1 MRACYNPPMEEND
14 MGMIT
19 RPIGIILILTAC
31 ASRPEPERVS
41 KERWVQC
48 WHLCGKADRLV
59 SATNAACYCA
69 GGVKII
75 QDNAQDGESQ
85 TDSKGEPL
93 ALFKW
98 LTE

>member
-1 MRACYNPPMEEND
+1 
-14 MGMIT
+14 MGMIP
-19 RPIGIILILTAC
+19 RPLGIMLILTAC
-31 ASRPEPERVS
+31 ASTPEPERVS

-75 QDNAQDGESQ
+75 QDNAQDGEPKNESME
-85 TDSKGEPL
+85 GPI

-98 LTE
+98 MTE